1 MTCLRKIKFL
11 CQSKRKNRNVD
22 NNKTS
27 TLRKL
32 IPDSGPITIKLFE
45 KSTEKLPPILATVAL
60 TKWIS

>member
-22 NNKTS
+22 NKTS

-32 IPDSGPITIKLFE
+32 IPDSSPITIKLFE